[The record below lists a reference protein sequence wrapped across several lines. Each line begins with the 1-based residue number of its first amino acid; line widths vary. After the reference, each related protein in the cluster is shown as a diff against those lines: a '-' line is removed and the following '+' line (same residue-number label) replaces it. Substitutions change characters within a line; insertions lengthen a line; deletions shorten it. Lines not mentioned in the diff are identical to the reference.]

1 MFSEAFGAGG
11 VAPVVFVTQLPDV
24 LWLATPEPL
33 LSPMSPHPVSPDP
46 VVHECCPELE
56 LLPPPE
62 PKAAA
67 KAVWIFDSW
76 DFWYEQVWFLNLFK
90 LLIQLLFLIFRKLW
104 RNIQAHRCRFAWSRD
119 L

>member
-11 VAPVVFVTQLPDV
+11 VAPVVFVTQLPGV

-33 LSPMSPHPVSPDP
+33 LSPMSPHPVSPEP

-62 PKAAA
+62 PNAAA

-90 LLIQLLFLIFRKLW
+90 LLIQLQFLTFRKL
-104 RNIQAHRCRFAWSRD
+104 
-119 L
+119 